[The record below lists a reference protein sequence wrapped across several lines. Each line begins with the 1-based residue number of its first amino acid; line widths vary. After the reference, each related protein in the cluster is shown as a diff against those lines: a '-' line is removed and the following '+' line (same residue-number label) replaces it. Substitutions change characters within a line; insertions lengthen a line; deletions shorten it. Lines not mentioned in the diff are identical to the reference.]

1 VTLRCSAC
9 NLPIERGEIVHET
22 RDHQPRHAKCC
33 ECVGREKGDR
43 RAPVYRV
50 ADGEQS

>member
-1 VTLRCSAC
+1 MTLRCSKC
-9 NLPIERGEIVHET
+9 LCPIERGEIVHET

-50 ADGEQS
+50 VDD